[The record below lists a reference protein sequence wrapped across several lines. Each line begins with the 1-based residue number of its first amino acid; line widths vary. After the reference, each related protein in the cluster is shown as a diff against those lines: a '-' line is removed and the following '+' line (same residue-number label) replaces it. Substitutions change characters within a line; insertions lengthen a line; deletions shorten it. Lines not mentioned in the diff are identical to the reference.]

1 MMDRNVRSFDIS
13 SPIEMYQFATFMLRL
28 RKWSDN
34 ALAQLVE
41 EHLGTLNQSEQK
53 NGRRWSRMKHYFQTG
68 SNRKQR
74 RRRGAAP
81 HNDVAE

>member
-1 MMDRNVRSFDIS
+1 
-13 SPIEMYQFATFMLRL
+13 MYQFATFMLRL

-53 NGRRWSRMKHYFQTG
+53 KWTKMEQDEALFPD
-68 SNRKQR
+68 RKQSQTTTTTA
-74 RRRGAAP
+74 GAAP